1 MWIICIPKLLWL
13 LSLLCSIFVL
23 ALKVP
28 FSPFVDLRELF
39 EMLRLV
45 LGLDFLSPLTF
56 RSGTTIP
63 GDVVIGGFYGLMML
77 GFLKFWPW
85 CLAHQ
90 SAAARRRFYLLCRKK
105 DDYKS
110 DSPFKVGIQSC
121 VCLRPENR
129 PSVFAFSWF
138 VICWGRGVGR
148 GNNVLCLRCLRLP
161 SVETLHVTLDT
172 LYYFVGHVYCTSLRT
187 SSVLRCAHF
196 MLRWTCLRYFGVHT
210 TWHVG
215 HVYCNSVYTLHV
227 TLDASTVLR
236 CTHFMAR
243 WTRLRFFGGHT
254 SCCVGH
260 VYALWRNAK
269 PSKRNVF
276 WGCSTCIL
284 LVPTA

>member
-1 MWIICIPKLLWL
+1 MWIICICIPKLLWL

-148 GNNVLCLRCLRLP
+148 GNNVLCLRCLRLT

-172 LYYFVGHVYCTSLRT
+172 LYYFVGHVYCN
-187 SSVLRCAHF
+187 
-196 MLRWTCLRYFGVHT
+196 YF
-210 TWHVG
+210 VG
-215 HVYCNSVYTLHV
+215 HVFCTSVCTLHV
-227 TLDASTVLR
+227 TLDMSTVLR

-243 WTRLRFFGGHT
+243 WTRLLYFVAHVFCT
-254 SCCVGH
+254 SVCTLH
-260 VYALWRNAK
+260 VTLDM
-269 PSKRNVF
+269 
-276 WGCSTCIL
+276 STVLRCTHYMARWTRL
-284 LVPTA
+284 L

>member
-1 MWIICIPKLLWL
+1 MYVHICKLQFTYIYICNQLNIMKQLYNESMKYLIQWLSNNTHTHRYIYIWIICICIPKLLWL

-90 SAAARRRFYLLCRKK
+90 SAATRRRFYLLCRKK

-138 VICWGRGVGR
+138 VICWGRG
-148 GNNVLCLRCLRLP
+148 
-161 SVETLHVTLDT
+161 
-172 LYYFVGHVYCTSLRT
+172 
-187 SSVLRCAHF
+187 
-196 MLRWTCLRYFGVHT
+196 
-210 TWHVG
+210 
-215 HVYCNSVYTLHV
+215 
-227 TLDASTVLR
+227 
-236 CTHFMAR
+236 
-243 WTRLRFFGGHT
+243 GGE
-254 SCCVGH
+254 G
-260 VYALWRNAK
+260 
-269 PSKRNVF
+269 
-276 WGCSTCIL
+276 
-284 LVPTA
+284 